1 MVVAKEALFVVGASS
16 GRKAPGGAPTQPAC
30 GPNKIKQ
37 QQQPSIFNAVLI
49 RRKNKTA
56 SYIVGR
62 NYVTTRDD
70 LGGVFSPRAS
80 FRSVSFV
87 FLSKRLENT
96 TRQCIPRLE
105 RLNEAQSKSR
115 ICSCSRLCRK
125 AG

>member
-80 FRSVSFV
+80 FRSVSFF
-87 FLSKRLENT
+87 FLSKRRENKAKAMHSKT
-96 TRQCIPRLE
+96 GA
-105 RLNEAQSKSR
+105 AQ
-115 ICSCSRLCRK
+115 
-125 AG
+125 